1 MKLAVYLGMAAF
13 LCAGSL
19 LWSGQVEHL
28 DTKKRKMLR
37 DLFLLAAGALFVLVA
52 TCRYGIG
59 YDYFN
64 YQTLYEQLGPMSVL
78 QLLQDHVGQEFIG
91 YSIFTRLM
99 YLLGLSYRQLLLVVN
114 LLLTA
119 IVVWFVRRFS
129 PLPWLGLYLYL
140 TLQFFAH
147 SMNLFRQ
154 SIAATI
160 CLLAYPFLKRRKL
173 LPFALIVLLAATF
186 HTSALFFLPFYWILN
201 WRCDGRLFAAMGAVA
216 VPVYLFSNQAAQ
228 FLTQYLFPNYAGYI
242 GSRYWEGLGYRY
254 AIFPILYFAAVWLL
268 RKRLLQRDEGDRI
281 LINSAFYVMLLY
293 IFCTH
298 HMILERF
305 SIYLFPYAM
314 VLLPKLAASFLPAEG
329 TSPTLPHKQRQGE
342 KQQLEQQRYLAML
355 ATVIVV
361 LAGFGY
367 LLFASQQGSN
377 GFHKVYPYVSM
388 WSQSQS

>member
-1 MKLAVYLGMAAF
+1 
-13 LCAGSL
+13 
-19 LWSGQVEHL
+19 
-28 DTKKRKMLR
+28 
-37 DLFLLAAGALFVLVA
+37 
-52 TCRYGIG
+52 
-59 YDYFN
+59 
-64 YQTLYEQLGPMSVL
+64 
-78 QLLQDHVGQEFIG
+78 
-91 YSIFTRLM
+91 
-99 YLLGLSYRQLLLVVN
+99 
-114 LLLTA
+114 
-119 IVVWFVRRFS
+119 
-129 PLPWLGLYLYL
+129 
-140 TLQFFAH
+140 
-147 SMNLFRQ
+147 
-154 SIAATI
+154 
-160 CLLAYPFLKRRKL
+160 
-173 LPFALIVLLAATF
+173 
-186 HTSALFFLPFYWILN
+186 
-201 WRCDGRLFAAMGAVA
+201 MGAAA

-314 VLLPKLAASFLPAEG
+314 ILLPKLVVSFLPAEG

>member
-28 DTKKRKMLR
+28 DTKKRKMLQ
-37 DLFLLAAGALFVLVA
+37 DLFLLAAGAFVLVA

-201 WRCDGRLFAAMGAVA
+201 WRCDGRLFVAMGAAA
-216 VPVYLFSNQAAQ
+216 VPVYLFSNQAAK

-329 TSPTLPHKQRQGE
+329 TSPTLPHKQRQRE

>member
-1 MKLAVYLGMAAF
+1 MKMAVYLGMAAF

-28 DTKKRKMLR
+28 NSQKRRMMQ

-64 YQTLYEQLGPMSVL
+64 YQNLYGQLGPMSVS

-91 YSIFTRLM
+91 YSLFTHLLYLM
-99 YLLGLSYRQLLLVVN
+99 GLSYRQLLLVVN
-114 LLLTA
+114 LILTA

-160 CLLAYPFLKRRKL
+160 CLLAYPFLKKRRL
-173 LPFALIVLLAATF
+173 LPFVLIVLLAASF

-201 WRCDGRLFAAMGAVA
+201 WPCDGRLFAAMGAAA

-254 AIFPILYFAAVWLL
+254 TVFPILYFAAVWLF
-268 RKRLLQRDEGDRI
+268 RKRLLDRDEGDRI

-314 VLLPKLAASFLPAEG
+314 VLLPKLAVSFLPVQG
-329 TSPTLPHKQRQGE
+329 TAPVLPHKLRRQE
-342 KQQLEQQRYLAML
+342 KQQQEDQRYLMML
-355 ATVIVV
+355 AVVIVV
-361 LAGFGY
+361 LAGLGY

-388 WSQSQS
+388 WSQQQS

>member
-28 DTKKRKMLR
+28 DTKKRKMLQ

-91 YSIFTRLM
+91 YSIFTHLM
-99 YLLGLSYRQLLLVVN
+99 YLLELSYRQLLLVVN

-140 TLQFFAH
+140 ALQFFAH

-160 CLLAYPFLKRRKL
+160 CWP
-173 LPFALIVLLAATF
+173 T
-186 HTSALFFLPFYWILN
+186 
-201 WRCDGRLFAAMGAVA
+201 
-216 VPVYLFSNQAAQ
+216 
-228 FLTQYLFPNYAGYI
+228 
-242 GSRYWEGLGYRY
+242 
-254 AIFPILYFAAVWLL
+254 
-268 RKRLLQRDEGDRI
+268 
-281 LINSAFYVMLLY
+281 
-293 IFCTH
+293 
-298 HMILERF
+298 RF
-305 SIYLFPYAM
+305 
-314 VLLPKLAASFLPAEG
+314 
-329 TSPTLPHKQRQGE
+329 
-342 KQQLEQQRYLAML
+342 
-355 ATVIVV
+355 
-361 LAGFGY
+361 
-367 LLFASQQGSN
+367 
-377 GFHKVYPYVSM
+377 
-388 WSQSQS
+388 

>member
-1 MKLAVYLGMAAF
+1 
-13 LCAGSL
+13 
-19 LWSGQVEHL
+19 
-28 DTKKRKMLR
+28 MLQ

-64 YQTLYEQLGPMSVL
+64 YQTLYEQLGPMSVS

-129 PLPWLGLYLYL
+129 PLPWLGLHLYL

-201 WRCDGRLFAAMGAVA
+201 WRCDGRLFAVMGAAA

-329 TSPTLPHKQRQGE
+329 TSPTLPHKQRQRE

>member
-28 DTKKRKMLR
+28 DTKKRKMLQ

-99 YLLGLSYRQLLLVVN
+99 YLLELSYRQLLLVVN

-201 WRCDGRLFAAMGAVA
+201 WRYDGRLFAVMGAAA

-314 VLLPKLAASFLPAEG
+314 VLLPKLVVSFLPAEG

-361 LAGFGY
+361 LAGLGY